1 MASSKGGKEV
11 ENQIIEKM
19 SATGSYIEKFFGDM
33 SKKSATKQ
41 IAIGALTGWATGYST
56 MKIGK
61 TAAFLIGGAIIFIQV
76 SNEQGWIKV
85 DWNKV
90 TEQIDKAADKVEEVA
105 TGEGPRWM
113 DKAER
118 YVDRKYDQAESL
130 IKKKSKKAR
139 KWYSA
144 FIGDE
149 NGPKINGLHLF
160 LGAFVGGYI
169 LGASMS

>member
-1 MASSKGGKEV
+1 MTSAKGKKEV
-11 ENQIIEKM
+11 ENKIIEKM
-19 SATGSYIEKFFGDM
+19 SATGSYLEKFLGDI

-41 IAIGALTGWATGYST
+41 IVIGSLSGWATGYST

-61 TAAFLIGGAIIFIQV
+61 TAAFLIGGGIIFLEIA
-76 SNEQGWIKV
+76 NEQGWIKI

-90 TEQIDKAADKVEEVA
+90 TKQIDKAADKVEEVA
-105 TGEGPRWM
+105 TGEGPRWI

-118 YVDRKYDQAESL
+118 YVDRKLDQAESAL
-130 IKKKSKKAR
+130 KKKSQKAK

-149 NGPKINGLHLF
+149 NGPKINEFHIF
-160 LGAFVGGYI
+160 LGAFVGGYFI
-169 LGASMS
+169 GAAMS

>member
-1 MASSKGGKEV
+1 MTSAKGRKEV

-19 SATGSYIEKFFGDM
+19 SASGSYFEKFFADM

-41 IAIGALTGWATGYST
+41 IIIGSVTGWATGYST

-61 TAAFLIGGAIIFIQV
+61 TAAFLIGGGIILLEV
-76 SNEQGWIKV
+76 ANEQGWIKI

-90 TEQIDKAADKVEEVA
+90 TKQIDKAADKVEEVA

-118 YVDRKYDQAESL
+118 FVDRKLDQAESAL
-130 IKKKSKKAR
+130 KKKSLKAK
-139 KWYSA
+139 KWYSTL
-144 FIGDE
+144 IGDE
-149 NGPKINGLHLF
+149 SGPKINEFHIF
-160 LGAFVGGYI
+160 LGAFVGGYA
-169 LGASMS
+169 LGVSMS

>member
-1 MASSKGGKEV
+1 MA
-11 ENQIIEKM
+11 
-19 SATGSYIEKFFGDM
+19 ATGSYIEKFFGDM

-41 IAIGALTGWATGYST
+41 IVIGSLTGWATGYST

-61 TAAFLIGGAIIFIQV
+61 TAAFLIGGSIIFVQV
-76 SNEQGWIKV
+76 ANEQGWIKI

-90 TEQIDKAADKVEEVA
+90 TKQIDKAADKVEEVA

-113 DKAER
+113 DKADR
-118 YVDRKYDQAESL
+118 FVDRKLDQAESAL
-130 IKKKSKKAR
+130 KKKSKKIR
-139 KWYSA
+139 KWYSG

-149 NGPKINGLHLF
+149 NGPKINELHIF